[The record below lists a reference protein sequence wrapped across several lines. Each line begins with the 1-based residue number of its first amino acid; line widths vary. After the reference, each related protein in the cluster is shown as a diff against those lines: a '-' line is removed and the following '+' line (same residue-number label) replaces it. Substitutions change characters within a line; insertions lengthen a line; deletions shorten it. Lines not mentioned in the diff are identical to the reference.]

1 MDSGQATYELS
12 PQKLVP
18 LDAITQRARE
28 FPTSRSACRLDQA
41 ASIFN
46 APLFDLHDDFNS
58 TNRDLDSTPDLCLT
72 FARSAAITFKQ
83 EARKIHIHN
92 STPKLCL
99 NNSRFNLD
107 VVLNMDG
114 VGLNMDRVRL
124 ESDSGLK
131 LTRIPSTPTSRRR
144 NYASTARG
152 PLVWAGVGAWF
163 NFKALELIQRP
174 AMPGSTQVQSQA
186 LYRRT
191 EHLALTQHAI
201 ELTTTYLESRDSEI
215 HFVATPRL
223 CEFEPS
229 QRKNNIEWTPTNQ
242 NSRIPTI
249 ALRSKAVW
257 ERSTSSIK
265 PSENATY
272 QAYLAY
278 TYPDMSHQVHVTV
291 IILLSPPRKLRHRT
305 AQEDPGARGIGEKSI
320 RVDSVLTDPISAG
333 LNVFKASRKFDSP
346 THSRRREAAY
356 SQQIS
361 FLFVVDAPRLTDL
374 SFLVVEWNGTASS
387 SVETNVELIGTARRA
402 CDAVPAARVDFGAT
416 ADSGGASALDALARA
431 SRGAYKVSR
440 RTAYSCGLRLR
451 WTSRPRARKER
462 ERKIIYSRSPTYTQ
476 GSSSSGYAQEEERT
490 ALCTRIPRSE
500 VSERRACE
508 KVESALSDG
517 QHSGDTERARA
528 SGAARDDLFEAAL
541 LAGGRSEARAQA
553 GALEHR
559 HNGGSRRPRHSTALT
574 ALESERGWCALHA
587 VADWRAACVREW
599 RMARMEDEACA
610 MRMFEGRRLC
620 ARTSNARRC
629 ADRAGVDARTEQGPE
644 RGRARRWW
652 TNEMYDVRSLAK
664 EKQAR
669 QTYLRRRRRD
679 KTTCGEGR
687 INGALAA
694 LVTCLVSVTLNT
706 HLILVQKPPQTM
718 TSFKKIFMKIAVAV
732 KKAAAKVKTSGATVA
747 PRTVAPFL
755 GPPPAY
761 VPPPSYEEAT
771 DPGPK
776 ERENDLL
783 ALDH

>member
-83 EARKIHIHN
+83 EAHKIHIHN

-152 PLVWAGVGAWF
+152 PLVWARVGAWF

-174 AMPGSTQVQSQA
+174 AMPGSTQVQCNLTRLRSPLPRAVPTRTQPFLKNPGTPKFISLQHRDYASSSRVKGKTTLNGHQLTKTLAYPQSHFDPKLCGNVQLQA
-186 LYRRT
+186 SN
-191 EHLALTQHAI
+191 HLA
-201 ELTTTYLESRDSEI
+201 
-215 HFVATPRL
+215 
-223 CEFEPS
+223 
-229 QRKNNIEWTPTNQ
+229 
-242 NSRIPTI
+242 
-249 ALRSKAVW
+249 
-257 ERSTSSIK
+257 
-265 PSENATY
+265 ENATY

-361 FLFVVDAPRLTDL
+361 FLFVVDAPSLTDL

-416 ADSGGASALDALARA
+416 ADSGGASTLDALARA
-431 SRGAYKVSR
+431 SRGAYKFGDVLVKWSR
-440 RTAYSCGLRLR
+440 SDA
-451 WTSRPRARKER
+451 RARK
-462 ERKIIYSRSPTYTQ
+462 SSPRYQMASTPT
-476 GSSSSGYAQEEERT
+476 
-490 ALCTRIPRSE
+490 P
-500 VSERRACE
+500 
-508 KVESALSDG
+508 KG
-517 QHSGDTERARA
+517 QRGDTERARA

-553 GALEHR
+553 GALQHR

-574 ALESERGWCALHA
+574 ALESERGCGLASCVCAR
-587 VADWRAACVREW
+587 V
-599 RMARMEDEACA
+599 EDEACA

-629 ADRAGVDARTEQGPE
+629 ADRAGVDARTELVAWADIDGVVSMLRGRCVRGKFEEEVPCADEAGAEQGPE

>member
-18 LDAITQRARE
+18 LVGCKPNVFKSTHTIATQDAITQRARE

-242 NSRIPTI
+242 NSRI
-249 ALRSKAVW
+249 S
-257 ERSTSSIK
+257 
-265 PSENATY
+265 
-272 QAYLAY
+272 
-278 TYPDMSHQVHVTV
+278 
-291 IILLSPPRKLRHRT
+291 
-305 AQEDPGARGIGEKSI
+305 
-320 RVDSVLTDPISAG
+320 
-333 LNVFKASRKFDSP
+333 
-346 THSRRREAAY
+346 
-356 SQQIS
+356 
-361 FLFVVDAPRLTDL
+361 
-374 SFLVVEWNGTASS
+374 
-387 SVETNVELIGTARRA
+387 
-402 CDAVPAARVDFGAT
+402 
-416 ADSGGASALDALARA
+416 
-431 SRGAYKVSR
+431 
-440 RTAYSCGLRLR
+440 
-451 WTSRPRARKER
+451 
-462 ERKIIYSRSPTYTQ
+462 Q
-476 GSSSSGYAQEEERT
+476 GSSPSGYAQEEERT

-553 GALEHR
+553 GALQHR